1 MPINFTKYVDITSGV
16 GGNNAVRQRDLITRI
31 FTSNPLVPTNS
42 FVEFTDIES
51 VGSYFGTASEEYARA
66 QFYFGWISK
75 NITTPE
81 KISFARYAPSATAPH
96 IYGDKSIAQALASW
110 NLITAG
116 TFVLSMGLNTMG
128 DAETETV
135 GPINFS
141 GAGSLSAVATLIQ
154 SAVRSFPGALW
165 TAATVVW
172 NSSRGSFDLTGGTTG
187 EATISVAAGTGGSDI
202 AEQLGW
208 LSVGTILSDGTDAAS
223 ITDTLADSAQVS
235 NNFGSFLFIPTLTQD
250 QIVEAATWN
259 DTQNVRYMYLVPV
272 TDSNASAISAATMAY
287 SGTALTLSI
296 FSGEYPEMAP
306 GIIMAA
312 TNYDARASVQN
323 YMFQIFP
330 GLTASVTDTATSD
343 TYDNLRVNYYG
354 NTQTA
359 GQVLN
364 FYQRGTLTGESQD
377 PVDQN
382 VYANEAWLKDAA
394 GAAIMSLL
402 LSLSKVSANRYGVSQ
417 ILTILQVPIDL
428 ALNNGTI
435 SVGKPLNATQK
446 LFITQITGDDT
457 AWQQV
462 QNIGY
467 WRGCVIESFVT
478 EDSRTE
484 YRAVYTL
491 IYSKDDDIRK
501 VIGSHDL
508 I

>member
-31 FTSNPLVPTNS
+31 FTVNPLVPTNDT
-42 FVEFTDIES
+42 VEFEDIES
-51 VGSYFGTASEEYARA
+51 VGSYFGTDSEEYARA

-81 KISFARYAPSATAPH
+81 KISYARYNSSAVAPQ
-96 IYGDKSIAQALASW
+96 IYGDKSISQALGSYTS
-110 NLITAG
+110 ITAG
-116 TFVLSMGLNTMG
+116 TFILSMGLNTEG
-128 DAETETV
+128 LPETETV

-141 GAGSLSAVATLIQ
+141 GAGSLSAVAALIQ
-154 SAVRSFPGALW
+154 TAVRTFPGTLW
-165 TAATVVW
+165 TAATVTWDSV
-172 NSSRGSFDLTGGTTG
+172 RGSFNLVGGATGDA
-187 EATISVAAGTGGSDI
+187 EISVTAGTGGSDV
-202 AEQLGW
+202 AAQLGW
-208 LSVGTILSDGTDAAS
+208 LSAGTILSNGADAHS
-223 ITDTLADSAQVS
+223 ITDTLSLSAQAS
-235 NNFGSFLFIPTLTQD
+235 NNFGSFLFMSTLTQN

-272 TDSNASAISAATMAY
+272 TASNAAAISAATFAY
-287 SGTALTLSI
+287 SGTAVTLSPVT
-296 FSGEYPEMAP
+296 GEYAEMAP
-306 GIIMAA
+306 GMVLAA
-312 TNYDARASVQN
+312 TDYEARGSVQN

-330 GLTASVTDTATSD
+330 GLTATVTDTSTSD
-343 TYDNLRVNYYG
+343 TYDALRVNYYG

-359 GQVLN
+359 GQILN
-364 FYQRGTLTGESQD
+364 FYQRGTLTGASQD

-382 VYANEAWLKDAA
+382 VYANEMWLKDAA

-402 LSLSKVSANRYGVSQ
+402 LSLSKVSANKYGVSQ
-417 ILTILQVPIDL
+417 ILTILQGPINL

-435 SVGKPLNATQK
+435 SVGKPLNSTQK
-446 LFITQITGDDT
+446 LFITQVTGDDT

-467 WRGCVIESFVT
+467 WRGCVVESFVT
-478 EDSRTE
+478 EDNRTE
-484 YRAVYTL
+484 WRAVYTL